1 MESTNKLVKNLLK
14 DARNVNF
21 EKGVNIKYWNG
32 FCYENEQIC
41 SVAIVKSY
49 VVVNAQRLLA
59 DDYIYFNKNGEM
71 LNERCIGNL
80 REVQCDILNKI
91 YNWV

>member
-32 FCYENEQIC
+32 FYYENEQI
-41 SVAIVKSY
+41 
-49 VVVNAQRLLA
+49 
-59 DDYIYFNKNGEM
+59 
-71 LNERCIGNL
+71 
-80 REVQCDILNKI
+80 
-91 YNWV
+91 

>member
-1 MESTNKLVKNLLK
+1 MDMKKIERLLK
-14 DARNVNF
+14 NARMVSF
-21 EKGVNIKYWNG
+21 EQGVNIKYWNG
-32 FCYENEQIC
+32 FYYENEQIC
-41 SVAIVKSY
+41 SVAIVKTHI
-49 VVVNAQRLLA
+49 VVNVQRLLA
-59 DDYIYFNKNGEM
+59 DDYIYFKKNGEM